1 MFKIKPAS
9 DVVARKERVFVG
21 SPDYTYPD
29 LVFTTEFSRDI
40 VLSMNSIVL
49 RTALLNSVELLEK
62 YLKIKVVDLASKE
75 TETKKEVKKT
85 KKETKKIVEPGEVE
99 WK

>member
-9 DVVARKERVFVG
+9 EVVARKERVIVG

-29 LVFTTEFSRDI
+29 VVFTTDFSRDI

-49 RTALLNSVELLEK
+49 RTALLNSVEFLEK
-62 YLKIKVVDLASKE
+62 YLKIKVTDLNAKQP
-75 TETKKEVKKT
+75 EVKKEIKKP
-85 KKETKKIVEPGEVE
+85 KKEIKKQIEPGEVE